1 MDLVWQLENGLNT
14 LPRPQSRLARF
25 VLDNLRFSGSA
36 TLEQLALRAGV
47 STDTLSAFA
56 RSVGCRDLDDFMQQ
70 LRSLNHPGDPD
81 GQVPPAVTGDLDY
94 AMSSSLE
101 KVAVNAGVSAET
113 LKRFARS
120 IGREDFNDILFQI
133 RKRLNELSQQEGRVA
148 RAVLDDVN
156 FAASAT
162 IEQLASY
169 AGVSPATIT
178 RFAKSVG
185 CEDIRELRMK
195 LAQASASHSPYLSS
209 PAAAMPSSAGEQRLA
224 TVQQALHQQLQQ
236 NVPAHYAQAAR
247 LLGQARGV
255 TIVANGGSEAI
266 FSLQVQHQLMAQGL
280 MSTLCQEAALIGMS
294 VAMLERDQL
303 LLALAIG
310 PSGAAIR
317 NAALQARAR
326 DIPVIALTT
335 ATDPLASLADT
346 LLVLPD
352 DPGLARYGLLM
363 TLDLLKAE
371 AEKGE

>member
-1 MDLVWQLENGLNT
+1 M
-14 LPRPQSRLARF
+14 
-25 VLDNLRFSGSA
+25 
-36 TLEQLALRAGV
+36 
-47 STDTLSAFA
+47 
-56 RSVGCRDLDDFMQQ
+56 
-70 LRSLNHPGDPD
+70 
-81 GQVPPAVTGDLDY
+81 
-94 AMSSSLE
+94 
-101 KVAVNAGVSAET
+101 
-113 LKRFARS
+113 
-120 IGREDFNDILFQI
+120 
-133 RKRLNELSQQEGRVA
+133 
-148 RAVLDDVN
+148 
-156 FAASAT
+156 
-162 IEQLASY
+162 
-169 AGVSPATIT
+169 
-178 RFAKSVG
+178 
-185 CEDIRELRMK
+185 
-195 LAQASASHSPYLSS
+195 
-209 PAAAMPSSAGEQRLA
+209 
-224 TVQQALHQQLQQ
+224 
-236 NVPAHYAQAAR
+236 
-247 LLGQARGV
+247 

-266 FSLQVQHQLMAQGL
+266 FGLQVQHQLMAQGL

>member
-162 IEQLASY
+162 IEQLAS
-169 AGVSPATIT
+169 ARRPLPA
-178 RFAKSVG
+178 S
-185 CEDIRELRMK
+185 
-195 LAQASASHSPYLSS
+195 
-209 PAAAMPSSAGEQRLA
+209 
-224 TVQQALHQQLQQ
+224 Q
-236 NVPAHYAQAAR
+236 NR
-247 LLGQARGV
+247 
-255 TIVANGGSEAI
+255 
-266 FSLQVQHQLMAQGL
+266 
-280 MSTLCQEAALIGMS
+280 
-294 VAMLERDQL
+294 
-303 LLALAIG
+303 
-310 PSGAAIR
+310 
-317 NAALQARAR
+317 
-326 DIPVIALTT
+326 
-335 ATDPLASLADT
+335 
-346 LLVLPD
+346 
-352 DPGLARYGLLM
+352 
-363 TLDLLKAE
+363 
-371 AEKGE
+371 

>member
-1 MDLVWQLENGLNT
+1 M
-14 LPRPQSRLARF
+14 
-25 VLDNLRFSGSA
+25 
-36 TLEQLALRAGV
+36 
-47 STDTLSAFA
+47 
-56 RSVGCRDLDDFMQQ
+56 
-70 LRSLNHPGDPD
+70 
-81 GQVPPAVTGDLDY
+81 
-94 AMSSSLE
+94 
-101 KVAVNAGVSAET
+101 
-113 LKRFARS
+113 
-120 IGREDFNDILFQI
+120 GREDFNDILFQI

-266 FSLQVQHQLMAQGL
+266 FGLQVQHQLMAQGL

>member
-70 LRSLNHPGDPD
+70 LRSLNHPGAPD

-120 IGREDFNDILFQI
+120 IRREDFNDILFQI

-255 TIVANGGSEAI
+255 TIIANGGSEAI
-266 FSLQVQHQLMAQGL
+266 FGLQVQHQLMAQGL

>member
-70 LRSLNHPGDPD
+70 LRSLNHPGAPD

-120 IGREDFNDILFQI
+120 IRREDFNDILFQI

-266 FSLQVQHQLMAQGL
+266 FGLQVQHQLMAQGL